1 MSNVSRIGSA
11 EFEHILS
18 KARAAEAGGRGT
30 LSTGEALVAALVL
43 NRPDWLLEMN
53 YTMAE
58 AIERIGAE
66 WARLVPAAAKQ
77 FSREREEA
85 AYEAAETARHA
96 QLAQFTAR
104 RKAEDEEIECSAAF
118 VTYGNAPGYRDVSLT
133 FDLKPLEDG
142 SQQLMRTTINVRP
155 EDAERVVRA
164 ILDVHRS
171 AWRKGS
177 PIDVKP
183 DEQRPNWIDRL

>member
-1 MSNVSRIGSA
+1 MSNVSKIGSA

-18 KARAAEAGGRGT
+18 KARAAEAGGRGA

-58 AIERIGAE
+58 AIERIGPE

-85 AYEAAETARHA
+85 AYEAVERARQA
-96 QLAQFTAR
+96 QLVEFSAR
-104 RKAEDEEIECSAAF
+104 RRGEDVIDCAATF
-118 VTYGNAPGYRDVSLT
+118 VTSGNAPGYRDVSLT
-133 FDLKPLEDG
+133 FDLKPLGDG
-142 SQQLMRTTINVRP
+142 SQQVMRTTINVRA
-155 EDAERVVRA
+155 EDAERVVHA
-164 ILDVHRS
+164 IVDVHRF
-171 AWRKGS
+171 AWRKGT

-183 DEQRPNWIDRL
+183 NEQRPNWIDRL